1 MNKNRFNI
9 IFSCILA
16 VLFLSPVPMAAE
28 EEKPAEINVQELV
41 MEHTSDAHEWHITT
55 INGKPVSIPL
65 PVIVKSSQGWR
76 FFMSS
81 KFEESQDGT
90 YNGLYLNHEGKV
102 CEKDASGNE
111 FRVLDLSIT
120 KNVVQLWIVVILLIV
135 IFLYCA
141 RWYKNKKP
149 QDEAPRGFVGF
160 IEMFVMFVYN
170 DIIK

>member
-1 MNKNRFNI
+1 M
-9 IFSCILA
+9 A

-90 YNGLYLNHEGKV
+90 YNGLYLNHE
-102 CEKDASGNE
+102 
-111 FRVLDLSIT
+111 
-120 KNVVQLWIVVILLIV
+120 
-135 IFLYCA
+135 
-141 RWYKNKKP
+141 
-149 QDEAPRGFVGF
+149 
-160 IEMFVMFVYN
+160 
-170 DIIK
+170 